1 MKDIVVL
8 DTNIFINAIF
18 DRANYPNDFNL
29 LKLESQGIFQ
39 LAFSKYTA
47 DELFKI
53 MSRHIN
59 DENVFEC
66 SDFFIT
72 LSRVIERSI
81 IRDHPATNTPITN
94 RSDQNFVDLAIDV
107 KAAYLITNDLESGIL
122 QRKNLNGV
130 TFFTPFQYVHNY
142 YRNTSKVNN
151 TP

>member
-1 MKDIVVL
+1 MKEIVVL

-59 DENVFEC
+59 DKNVFEC
-66 SDFFIT
+66 SDFFRT
-72 LSRVIERSI
+72 LSRVMERSVFC
-81 IRDHPATNTPITN
+81 DHPSPTTPITN
-94 RSDQNFVDLAIDV
+94 RSDQNFVDLALDV
-107 KAAYLITNDLESGIL
+107 KASYLITNDLESGIL
-122 QRKNLNGV
+122 QQKSLNGV
-130 TFFTPFQYVHNY
+130 TFYTPFQYVHNY
-142 YRNTSKVNN
+142 HRNASKVNN